1 MKWDYWIKL
10 YLETHCTAR
19 GLRTSSID
27 AYRATLEGFREYVC
41 ARWIERGPEQMTPRD
56 VLEYL
61 DYLRRERDNG
71 ASAINRQV
79 TVLRNFYRAIV
90 AMGYLEP
97 RDNPMANFPKVKAA
111 RRKLPQILNEEE
123 VKHLIEQPK
132 IDTVLGLRDR
142 AIMTILYGTGIRASE
157 CAGLTEQDIDW
168 QEKAIHVVGKGG
180 HERTV
185 PLNEDVVH
193 MLKQYRHRPWSGEVM
208 KDSFFR
214 SREGGSMSRNAIY
227 ERVRTTGRK
236 ARIEKGVSPHQL
248 RQYFRH
254 PSDQGRRW
262 IGDRKR
268 SAGTPADHQYA
279 NIYTSHR
286 PGSSARR
293 SAPPDWGFDQTDRR
307 SAASCKT
314 SIPDR
319 DIVPLRIVQGCLAQE
334 FA

>member
-61 DYLRRERDNG
+61 DYLRRERANG

-97 RDNPMANFPKVKAA
+97 RDNPLANFPKVKAA
-111 RRKLPQILNEEE
+111 RRKLPQTLNEEE

-132 IDTVLGLRDR
+132 TDSVLGLRDR

-168 QEKAIHVVGKGG
+168 QEKTIHVIGKGG

-193 MLKQYRHRPWSGEVM
+193 ILKQYRVARGLVKS

-214 SREGGSMSRNAIY
+214 SREGGAMSRNAIY

-236 ARIEKGVSPHQL
+236 ARIEKRVSPHQL
-248 RQYFRH
+248 RHTFATHLIKAGVGLVTVRDLLGHRLITSTQIYIHLTAQDLRYAAQRH
-254 PSDQGRRW
+254 P
-262 IGDRKR
+262 IGELIKR
-268 SAGTPADHQYA
+268 IDDLLPNIKLPFQTGTLC
-279 NIYTSHR
+279 R
-286 PGSSARR
+286 FG
-293 SAPPDWGFDQTDRR
+293 
-307 SAASCKT
+307 
-314 SIPDR
+314 
-319 DIVPLRIVQGCLAQE
+319 
-334 FA
+334 

>member
-19 GLRTSSID
+19 GLRSSSID

-97 RDNPMANFPKVKAA
+97 RDNPLANFPKVKAA

-168 QEKAIHVVGKGG
+168 QEKTIHVVGKGG

-193 MLKQYRHRPWSGEVM
+193 MLRQYRIARGPV
-208 KDSFFR
+208 KLKYSFFR
-214 SREGGSMSRNAIY
+214 SREGGVMSRNAIY

-236 ARIEKGVSPHQL
+236 ARIEKRVSPHQL
-248 RQYFRH
+248 RHTFATHLIKAGVGLVTVRDLLGHRLITSTQIYIHLTAQDLRHAAQRH
-254 PSDQGRRW
+254 P
-262 IGDRKR
+262 IGELIKR
-268 SAGTPADHQYA
+268 IDDLLPHIKLPFQTGTLC
-279 NIYTSHR
+279 R
-286 PGSSARR
+286 FG
-293 SAPPDWGFDQTDRR
+293 
-307 SAASCKT
+307 
-314 SIPDR
+314 
-319 DIVPLRIVQGCLAQE
+319 
-334 FA
+334 

>member
-19 GLRTSSID
+19 GLRSSSID

-97 RDNPMANFPKVKAA
+97 RDNPLANFPKVKAA

-168 QEKAIHVVGKGG
+168 QEKTIHVVGKGG

-193 MLKQYRHRPWSGEVM
+193 MLRQYRIARGPVKL

-214 SREGGSMSRNAIY
+214 SREGGVMSRNAIY

-236 ARIEKGVSPHQL
+236 ARIEKRVSPHQL
-248 RQYFRH
+248 RHTFATHLIKAGVGLVTVRDLLGHRLITSTQIYIHLTAQDLRHAAQRH
-254 PSDQGRRW
+254 P
-262 IGDRKR
+262 IGELIKR
-268 SAGTPADHQYA
+268 IDDLLPHIKLPFQTGTLC
-279 NIYTSHR
+279 R
-286 PGSSARR
+286 FG
-293 SAPPDWGFDQTDRR
+293 
-307 SAASCKT
+307 
-314 SIPDR
+314 
-319 DIVPLRIVQGCLAQE
+319 
-334 FA
+334 